1 LNLRLSGMSLAFLPG
16 ALTFG
21 KTLAKTTGMPR
32 IEKIPGAN
40 VLKESFGK
48 YTYWRVW
55 LGKKFTGGKPSKTNP

>member
-1 LNLRLSGMSLAFLPG
+1 
-16 ALTFG
+16 
-21 KTLAKTTGMPR
+21 MPR